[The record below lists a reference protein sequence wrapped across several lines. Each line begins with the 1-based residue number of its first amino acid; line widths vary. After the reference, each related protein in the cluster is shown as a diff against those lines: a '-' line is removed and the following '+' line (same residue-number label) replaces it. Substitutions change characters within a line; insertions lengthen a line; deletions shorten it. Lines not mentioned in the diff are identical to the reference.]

1 MKSVEI
7 LGVNVY
13 PYLNFEDLID
23 DAVKQKKMLLSVNA
37 EILLKSDAELRKIYN
52 NNIGYADGIGA
63 VMALNKKKVQAVKLP
78 GCELWLKIVEKF
90 ADSDKTFYIVGSTDA
105 VINKTIAQLKE
116 RFPNLKI
123 AGYRNGYLNDTDVEE
138 LEQNIERIKPDF
150 VFIAMG
156 MPKQEKLMARLY
168 NKHRAVYLGLG
179 GSFDVFTGSVKRAP
193 KWWIDHK
200 IEFAYRLLKQ
210 PSRIKR
216 QLPLI
221 KFYLMVKLG
230 KI

>member
-7 LGVNVY
+7 LGINVY

-90 ADSDKTFYIVGSTDA
+90 ADSDKTFYIVGSTDD

-116 RFPNLKI
+116 RFSNLKI
-123 AGYRNGYLNDTDVEE
+123 AGYRNGYLNNTDVEE

-200 IEFAYRLLKQ
+200 VEFAYRLLKQ

>member
-7 LGVNVY
+7 LGINVY
-13 PYLNFEDLID
+13 PYLNFEDLIN

-37 EILLKSDAELRKIYN
+37 EILLKSDAELREIYN

-78 GCELWLKIVEKF
+78 GCELWLKIVERF
-90 ADSDKTFYIVGSTDA
+90 ANSDKTFYIVGSTDA

-116 RFPNLKI
+116 KSPNLKI
-123 AGYRNGYLNDTDVEE
+123 AGYRNGYLNDTDVEK
-138 LEQNIERIKPDF
+138 LEQNIERLKPDF

-179 GSFDVFTGSVKRAP
+179 GSFDVFTGNVKRAP

>member
-7 LGVNVY
+7 LGINVY
-13 PYLNFEDLID
+13 PYLNFEDLIN

-37 EILLKSDAELRKIYN
+37 EILLKSDAELREIYN

-78 GCELWLKIVEKF
+78 GCELWLKIVERF
-90 ADSDKTFYIVGSTDA
+90 ANSDKTFYIVGSTDA

-116 RFPNLKI
+116 KFPNLKI
-123 AGYRNGYLNDTDVEE
+123 AGYRNGYLNDTDVEK
-138 LEQNIERIKPDF
+138 LEQNIERLKPDF

-179 GSFDVFTGSVKRAP
+179 GSFDVFTGNVKRAP

>member
-7 LGVNVY
+7 LGINVY
-13 PYLNFEDLID
+13 PYLNFEDLIN

-37 EILLKSDAELRKIYN
+37 EILLKSDAELREIYN
-52 NNIGYADGIGA
+52 NNIGYADGIGT

-78 GCELWLKIVEKF
+78 GCELWLKIVERF
-90 ADSDKTFYIVGSTDA
+90 ANSDKTFYIVGSTDA

-116 RFPNLKI
+116 KFPNLKI
-123 AGYRNGYLNDTDVEE
+123 AGYRNGYFNDTDVEK
-138 LEQNIERIKPDF
+138 LEQNIERLKPDF

-179 GSFDVFTGSVKRAP
+179 GSFDVFTGNVKRAP

>member
-1 MKSVEI
+1 MKCVEI
-7 LGVNVY
+7 LGINVY
-13 PYLNFEDLID
+13 PYLNFEDLINE
-23 DAVKQKKMLLSVNA
+23 AVKQKKMLLSVNA
-37 EILLKSDAELRKIYN
+37 EILLKSDAELREIYN

-63 VMALNKKKVQAVKLP
+63 VMALNKKKVKAVKLP

-90 ADSDKTFYIVGSTDA
+90 ANSDKTFYIVGSTDG

-138 LEQNIERIKPDF
+138 LERNIERHKPDF

-179 GSFDVFTGSVKRAP
+179 GSFDVFTGNVKRAP

>member
-7 LGVNVY
+7 LGINVY
-13 PYLNFEDLID
+13 PYLNFEDLIN

-37 EILLKSDAELRKIYN
+37 EILLKSDAELREIYN

-78 GCELWLKIVEKF
+78 GCELWLKIVERF
-90 ADSDKTFYIVGSTDA
+90 ANSDKTFYIVGSTDA

-116 RFPNLKI
+116 KFPNLKI
-123 AGYRNGYLNDTDVEE
+123 AGYRNGYLNDTDVEK
-138 LEQNIERIKPDF
+138 LEQNIERLKPDF

-179 GSFDVFTGSVKRAP
+179 GSFDVFTGNVKRAP
-193 KWWIDHK
+193 NGG
-200 IEFAYRLLKQ
+200 
-210 PSRIKR
+210 
-216 QLPLI
+216 LI
-221 KFYLMVKLG
+221 TK
-230 KI
+230 

>member
-7 LGVNVY
+7 LGINVY
-13 PYLNFEDLID
+13 PYLNFEDLIN

-78 GCELWLKIVEKF
+78 GCELWLKIVERF
-90 ADSDKTFYIVGSTDA
+90 ANSDKTFYIVGSTDA

-116 RFPNLKI
+116 KFPNLKI
-123 AGYRNGYLNDTDVEE
+123 AGYRNGYLNDTDVEK
-138 LEQNIERIKPDF
+138 LEQNIERLKPDF

-179 GSFDVFTGSVKRAP
+179 GSFDVFTGNVKRAP

-200 IEFAYRLLKQ
+200 VEFAYRLLKQ

>member
-7 LGVNVY
+7 LGINVY
-13 PYLNFEDLID
+13 PYLNFEDLIN

-37 EILLKSDAELRKIYN
+37 EILLKSDAVLREIYN

-78 GCELWLKIVEKF
+78 GCELWLKIVERF
-90 ADSDKTFYIVGSTDA
+90 ANSDKTFYIVGSTDA

-116 RFPNLKI
+116 KFPNLKI
-123 AGYRNGYLNDTDVEE
+123 AGYRNGYLNDTDVEK
-138 LEQNIERIKPDF
+138 LEQNIERLKPDF

-179 GSFDVFTGSVKRAP
+179 GSFDVFTGNVKRAP

>member
-7 LGVNVY
+7 LGINVY
-13 PYLNFEDLID
+13 PYLNFEDLIN
-23 DAVKQKKMLLSVNA
+23 DAVKQKKILLSVNA
-37 EILLKSDAELRKIYN
+37 EILLKSDAELREIYN

-78 GCELWLKIVEKF
+78 GCELWLKIVERF
-90 ADSDKTFYIVGSTDA
+90 ANSDKTFYIVGSTDA

-116 RFPNLKI
+116 KFPNLKI
-123 AGYRNGYLNDTDVEE
+123 AGYRNGYLNDTDVEK
-138 LEQNIERIKPDF
+138 LEQNIERLKPDF

-179 GSFDVFTGSVKRAP
+179 GSFDVFTGNVKRAP

>member
-7 LGVNVY
+7 LGINVY
-13 PYLNFEDLID
+13 PYLNFEDLINE
-23 DAVKQKKMLLSVNA
+23 AVKQKKMLLSVNA

-78 GCELWLKIVEKF
+78 GCELWLKIVERF
-90 ADSDKTFYIVGSTDA
+90 ANSDKTFYIVGSTDA

-116 RFPNLKI
+116 KFPNLKI
-123 AGYRNGYLNDTDVEE
+123 AGYRNGYLNDTDVEK
-138 LEQNIERIKPDF
+138 LEQNIERLKPDF

-179 GSFDVFTGSVKRAP
+179 GSFDVFTGNVKRAP

-221 KFYLMVKLG
+221 KFYLVVKLG

>member
-1 MKSVEI
+1 
-7 LGVNVY
+7 
-13 PYLNFEDLID
+13 
-23 DAVKQKKMLLSVNA
+23 MLLSVNA
-37 EILLKSDAELRKIYN
+37 EILLKSDAVLREIYN

-78 GCELWLKIVEKF
+78 GCELWLKIVERF
-90 ADSDKTFYIVGSTDA
+90 ANSDKTFYIVGSTDA

-116 RFPNLKI
+116 KFPNLKI
-123 AGYRNGYLNDTDVEE
+123 AGYRNGYLNDTDVEK
-138 LEQNIERIKPDF
+138 LEQNIERLKPDF

-179 GSFDVFTGSVKRAP
+179 GSFDVFTGNVKRAP

>member
-7 LGVNVY
+7 LGINVY
-13 PYLNFEDLID
+13 PYLNFEDLIN

-37 EILLKSDAELRKIYN
+37 EILLKSDAELREIYN

-90 ADSDKTFYIVGSTDA
+90 ANSDKTFYIVGSTDA

-116 RFPNLKI
+116 KFPNLKI
-123 AGYRNGYLNDTDVEE
+123 AGYRNGYLNDTDVEK
-138 LEQNIERIKPDF
+138 LEQNIERLKPDF

-179 GSFDVFTGSVKRAP
+179 GSFDVFTGNVKRAP

>member
-7 LGVNVY
+7 LGINVY
-13 PYLNFEDLID
+13 PYLNFEDLIN

-78 GCELWLKIVEKF
+78 GCELWLKIVERF
-90 ADSDKTFYIVGSTDA
+90 ANSDKTFYIVGSTDA

-116 RFPNLKI
+116 KFPNLKI
-123 AGYRNGYLNDTDVEE
+123 AGYRNGYLNDTDVEK
-138 LEQNIERIKPDF
+138 LEQNIERLKPDF

-156 MPKQEKLMARLY
+156 MPKQEKLMTRLY

-179 GSFDVFTGSVKRAP
+179 GSFDVFTGNVKRAP

-221 KFYLMVKLG
+221 KFYLVVKLG